1 MHNLLINIVGELS
14 ATVQD
19 QHTLS
24 AIAKHLISLW
34 LRDELEDVKYSI
46 LTLVLL

>member
-19 QHTLS
+19 QHTLRT
-24 AIAKHLISLW
+24 IAKHLISSGLN
-34 LRDELEDVKYSI
+34 DEL
-46 LTLVLL
+46 